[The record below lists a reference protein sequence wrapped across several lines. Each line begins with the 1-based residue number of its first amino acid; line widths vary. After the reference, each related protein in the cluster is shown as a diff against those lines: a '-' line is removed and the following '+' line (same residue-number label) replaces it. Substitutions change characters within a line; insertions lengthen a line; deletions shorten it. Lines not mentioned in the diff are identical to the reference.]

1 MKLIRFIVKLL
12 WFTKSIDAT
21 RQAFDLRLNVLEEKV
36 SSLEEKFNNLEEKV
50 DSRLRETKPIWESVL
65 ESLKIMDAKFDV
77 IGAELLDL
85 RAETQLLKRKL
96 PPAAWA
102 LQYRFLKCPTNCF
115 SLFVIYTRAAAA
127 RLHAQQQYFQLSELL
142 SV

>member
-1 MKLIRFIVKLL
+1 
-12 WFTKSIDAT
+12 
-21 RQAFDLRLNVLEEKV
+21 VLEEKV

-96 PPAAWA
+96 PPAA
-102 LQYRFLKCPTNCF
+102 
-115 SLFVIYTRAAAA
+115 
-127 RLHAQQQYFQLSELL
+127 
-142 SV
+142 